1 MNPSYKIPHRAWYF
15 LLCYLAYSSYTF
27 NFIML
32 EFLRPKLMIM
42 YHLDTAQ
49 MTNYYKIIFMGM
61 LAGGIFFSFL
71 VSLINYRTCF
81 ITLWAIQILGLIKLL
96 SLSPIIVN
104 TPIIHQL
111 KAGMLLMGIANGG
124 IFAVIHPLIALIFH
138 DPKQSKTK
146 IMNFLHTN
154 WPLFVAITCLFEVIL
169 LKYHLDWFWSI
180 YAMLLLSCIY
190 MVVAVFLPLP
200 IQIHTHR
207 IPIRTRLKSMA
218 RPGYVLLLFCMICS
232 CVVQYSPSIWI
243 KNWIEIDLKI
253 RPLYFLMFVS
263 GIQITFRLFAGSIAQ
278 KISPPGLLGLAA
290 IMSALSLYLLGIT
303 THTSIALCAITVLM
317 MSISCYWPTYIAIVA
332 DRYPLSS
339 GLGMG
344 LMNVSAYFAL
354 IHFVP
359 EVSTLTDV
367 DTPQHAFLD
376 LAWFAA
382 FEFILLIGVY
392 VAFRTQGGYKVLST
406 YDQSLY

>member
-42 YHLDTAQ
+42 YHLDTVQ
-49 MTNYYKIIFMGM
+49 MTLYYKIIFMGM
-61 LAGGIFFSFL
+61 LAGGIVFSFL

-81 ITLWAIQILGLIKLL
+81 ITLWVIQILGLIKLL

-180 YAMLLLSCIY
+180 YAMLFLSCIY

-200 IQIHTHR
+200 IQIHAHR

-232 CVVQYSPSIWI
+232 CVIQYSPSVWI

-354 IHFVP
+354 IHLVP

-367 DTPQHAFLD
+367 ETPQHAFLD
-376 LAWFAA
+376 LSWFAA

-406 YDQSLY
+406 YDQSL

>member
-1 MNPSYKIPHRAWYF
+1 
-15 LLCYLAYSSYTF
+15 
-27 NFIML
+27 ML

-190 MVVAVFLPLP
+190 MVVAVLLPLP

>member
-1 MNPSYKIPHRAWYF
+1 
-15 LLCYLAYSSYTF
+15 
-27 NFIML
+27 ML
-32 EFLRPKLMIM
+32 F
-42 YHLDTAQ
+42 
-49 MTNYYKIIFMGM
+49 
-61 LAGGIFFSFL
+61 
-71 VSLINYRTCF
+71 
-81 ITLWAIQILGLIKLL
+81 
-96 SLSPIIVN
+96 
-104 TPIIHQL
+104 
-111 KAGMLLMGIANGG
+111 
-124 IFAVIHPLIALIFH
+124 
-138 DPKQSKTK
+138 
-146 IMNFLHTN
+146 
-154 WPLFVAITCLFEVIL
+154 
-169 LKYHLDWFWSI
+169 
-180 YAMLLLSCIY
+180 LSCIY

-232 CVVQYSPSIWI
+232 CVIQYSPSIWI

-354 IHFVP
+354 IHLVP

-367 DTPQHAFLD
+367 ETPQHAFLD
-376 LAWFAA
+376 LSWFAA

-406 YDQSLY
+406 YDQSL

>member
-1 MNPSYKIPHRAWYF
+1 MNPSDKMPHRAWYF

>member
-1 MNPSYKIPHRAWYF
+1 MNPSDKMPHRAWYF

-42 YHLDTAQ
+42 YHLNTVQ
-49 MTNYYKIIFMGM
+49 MTPYYKIIFMGM
-61 LAGGIFFSFL
+61 MAGGIIFSFL
-71 VSLINYRTCF
+71 VNLINYRTCF
-81 ITLWAIQILGLIKLL
+81 IALWAIQILGLVKLL
-96 SLSPIIVN
+96 SLSPLIVN

-138 DPKQSKTK
+138 NPNQSKTK

-154 WPLFVAITCLFEVIL
+154 WPLFLIIACLFEAQL
-169 LKYHLDWFWSI
+169 WKYHLDWFWSI
-180 YAMLLLSCIY
+180 YAMLFLSCIY

-207 IPIRTRLKSMA
+207 IPISARLKSMA
-218 RPGYVLLLFCMICS
+218 RPGYVLLIFCMLCS
-232 CVVQYSPSIWI
+232 CVIQYSPVIWI

-253 RPLYFLMFVS
+253 RPLYFLMFFNS
-263 GIQITFRLFAGSIAQ
+263 IQIIFHLFAGSIAQ

-290 IMSALSLYLLGIT
+290 IMSALSLFLLGIT
-303 THTSIALCAITVLM
+303 TPTSIALCAITVLM

-332 DRYPLSS
+332 DRYPLSG

-354 IHFVP
+354 IHLVP

-367 DTPQHAFLD
+367 ETRQNAFLD
-376 LAWFAA
+376 LSWFAA
-382 FEFILLIGVY
+382 FEFILLVGVY
-392 VAFRTQGGYKVLST
+392 IAFRTQGGYKVLST
-406 YDQSLY
+406 YDRSL